1 MSKRLAVL
9 EAVKALAALAAPAAE
24 VLGLTGD
31 DMGLGDAPRGG
42 RIIVRAGTP
51 QLTETTLSPVTY
63 WYDHEIPV
71 ELYAPDAP
79 GLTREEALD
88 AALTAFGVELEADR
102 TLGGLVD
109 WLDTSLPETDDLAA
123 YSPDGDLLAAD
134 RVTTLT
140 LTASYSTSG
149 PLA

>member
-1 MSKRLAVL
+1 MSKRLDVL
-9 EAVKALAALAAPAAE
+9 EAVKALAAVAAPLAE

-31 DMGLGDAPRGG
+31 DMGLGDPPRAG

-51 QLTETTLSPVTY
+51 QLTETTLSPITY

-71 ELYAPDAP
+71 EIYAPDETT
-79 GLTREEALD
+79 LDTLLVALG
-88 AALTAFGVELEADR
+88 TEIEADR

-109 WLDTSLPETDDLAA
+109 WLDASAPETDDLAA
-123 YSPDGDLLAAD
+123 YSPDGDLLATD
-134 RVTTLT
+134 RATTIN

>member
-1 MSKRLAVL
+1 MSKRLDVL
-9 EAVKALAALAAPAAE
+9 EAVKALAVLAAPLAE

-31 DMGLGDAPRGG
+31 DMGLGDPPRAG

-51 QLTETTLSPVTY
+51 QLTETTLSPITY

-71 ELYAPDAP
+71 EIYAPD
-79 GLTREEALD
+79 EIALD
-88 AALTAFGVELEADR
+88 ALLVAFGAVIEADR
-102 TLGGLVD
+102 ILGGLVD
-109 WLDTSLPETDDLAA
+109 WLDTSAPETDDLAA

-134 RVTTLT
+134 RATTVN